1 MSWSAAALA
10 VSLGTMPNCGIESR
24 SVRRI
29 LEKCD
34 TRAMFSDE
42 KPKRVFKF
50 IQLALLA
57 KLIDEVVLF
66 ALALPSLDDAATS
79 VGPRALSR
87 IDAENN
93 RPDWQLE

>member
-1 MSWSAAALA
+1 
-10 VSLGTMPNCGIESR
+10 
-24 SVRRI
+24 
-29 LEKCD
+29 
-34 TRAMFSDE
+34 MFSDE

-93 RPDWQLE
+93 RPDWQLEFGITLKMFRSYFQRPV